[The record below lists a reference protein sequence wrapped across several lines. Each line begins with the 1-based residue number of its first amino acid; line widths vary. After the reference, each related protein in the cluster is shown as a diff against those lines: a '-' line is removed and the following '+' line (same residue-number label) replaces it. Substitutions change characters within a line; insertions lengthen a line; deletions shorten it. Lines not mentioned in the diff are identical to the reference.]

1 MGIFL
6 IALFFAL
13 CAIGVPIAIVLAM
26 TVLVYFFLTGETFFF
41 QIIAPRFWSG
51 MSSYEL
57 LAIPMFVLSG
67 DLLFAGKVSKSL
79 VALANSIIGHLRG
92 SMAMVTTTAC
102 LFFGAVSGSGPA
114 TAAAIGAVVAP
125 EMEKEGYDKEFTAA
139 IVTASGPLGVLIP
152 PSILMVVYGVVTNTS
167 IGAMLVAGI
176 GPGVVF
182 AAFLIAYEIYI
193 CRKRG
198 YGGKTTGFSFTR
210 IAQAFKEAIW
220 ALLIPI
226 IILGGIYTGL
236 FTPTEAAG
244 ISVVYALVIA
254 LFVLRTLKVKDL
266 FKIFLTSSITT
277 ATIMFIIGG
286 VSCLSYML
294 TREQVPELLTAV
306 ALGYVSSP
314 IAFMLICNVIL
325 FFAGMVE
332 NGSACVLLLAPLMY
346 PVAMQ
351 YGIDPI
357 YFGTVMVANLAV
369 GMMTPP
375 VAATLYVAARVSNV
389 TFTKIIP
396 EVIPLVFVLLAALA
410 VVVAFPSITLTIPHM
425 LFG

>member
-1 MGIFL
+1 M
-6 IALFFAL
+6 
-13 CAIGVPIAIVLAM
+13 
-26 TVLVYFFLTGETFFF
+26 
-41 QIIAPRFWSG
+41 
-51 MSSYEL
+51 
-57 LAIPMFVLSG
+57 
-67 DLLFAGKVSKSL
+67 
-79 VALANSIIGHLRG
+79 
-92 SMAMVTTTAC
+92 
-102 LFFGAVSGSGPA
+102 
-114 TAAAIGAVVAP
+114 
-125 EMEKEGYDKEFTAA
+125 
-139 IVTASGPLGVLIP
+139 
-152 PSILMVVYGVVTNTS
+152 
-167 IGAMLVAGI
+167 
-176 GPGVVF
+176 
-182 AAFLIAYEIYI
+182 
-193 CRKRG
+193 
-198 YGGKTTGFSFTR
+198 
-210 IAQAFKEAIW
+210 
-220 ALLIPI
+220 
-226 IILGGIYTGL
+226 GGIYTGL

-244 ISVVYALVIA
+244 VSVVYALVIA

-294 TREQVPELLTAV
+294 TREQIPELLTAV